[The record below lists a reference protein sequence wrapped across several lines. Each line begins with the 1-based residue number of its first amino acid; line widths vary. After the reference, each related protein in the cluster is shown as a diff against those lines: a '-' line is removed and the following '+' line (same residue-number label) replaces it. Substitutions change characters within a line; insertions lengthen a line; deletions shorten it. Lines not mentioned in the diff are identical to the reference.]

1 MDIDGLAE
9 RLRDPDPHVRV
20 ETLRILAMVEETNA
34 LEAIRWLYRNDP
46 EPGVRDVAGW
56 AGKLIWQAHRRGHS
70 TQQAVEALFVRPLS
84 PDSQERFL
92 ASLGQFDLRYA
103 KHRDTQTYAL
113 HQTYRRQLNDA
124 LHEADGVP
132 LETDKVQS
140 EALARPAQ
148 VAAQEY
154 RQAPRP
160 AAKPRRDENL
170 DAQEDLLDAGLS
182 DDFWGRT
189 L

>member
-1 MDIDGLAE
+1 MEIVALAE

-34 LEAIRWLYRNDP
+34 LAAIRWLYRNDP

-56 AGKLIWQAHRRGHS
+56 AGKLIWQAQRRGHS
-70 TQQAVEALFVRPLS
+70 TQGAVEALFVRPLS

-124 LHEADGVP
+124 LHDP
-132 LETDKVQS
+132 DNISLEEHKTQS
-140 EALARPAQ
+140 GALALPARVSSGEHPQ
-148 VAAQEY
+148 MWNSTI
-154 RQAPRP
+154 
-160 AAKPRRDENL
+160 KPQRDENL
-170 DAQEDLLDAGLS
+170 DEMEDLLDAGLS

-189 L
+189 P